1 MPKRLMMAADARFE
15 RRHIASVADKIR
27 YLAAERPSA
36 AFSLPQQDT
45 SAKKRGAFKKT
56 AAAHTYI
63 MVKIRYAAFC
73 AVAALCALLCACNIS
88 ADSSLKELTHPCVT
102 RYECTYARW
111 GETDFLDDFDY
122 IRITLLDTEKMALEY
137 KKTGES
143 AHSYECSYALDE
155 KTGEFTAEAGALGIK
170 FKEKIKIEDGEFTV
184 SLPLMGRQLIMKF
197 QS

>member
-1 MPKRLMMAADARFE
+1 
-15 RRHIASVADKIR
+15 
-27 YLAAERPSA
+27 
-36 AFSLPQQDT
+36 
-45 SAKKRGAFKKT
+45 
-56 AAAHTYI
+56 

-111 GETDFLDDFDY
+111 GETDFLEEFDY

-143 AHSYECSYALDE
+143 AHSYECSYVLDE
-155 KTGEFTAEAGALGIK
+155 KTGELTAEAGVLGIK
-170 FKEKIKIEDGEFTV
+170 FKEKIKIEDGKFTV

>member
-1 MPKRLMMAADARFE
+1 
-15 RRHIASVADKIR
+15 
-27 YLAAERPSA
+27 
-36 AFSLPQQDT
+36 
-45 SAKKRGAFKKT
+45 
-56 AAAHTYI
+56 
-63 MVKIRYAAFC
+63 MVKIRYAAI
-73 AVAALCALLCACNIS
+73 AVLAALCATLCACGMS
-88 ADSSLKELTHPCVT
+88 ADSSLKELTHPCIT

-111 GETDFLDDFDY
+111 GESDFLDDFDY

-137 KKTGES
+137 KKTGED

-170 FKEKIKIEDGEFTV
+170 LREKIKIENGKFTV

>member
-1 MPKRLMMAADARFE
+1 MAADARFE
-15 RRHIASVADKIR
+15 RRHIVSAADKKFK
-27 YLAAERPSA
+27 YFAAEHPSA
-36 AFSLPQQDT
+36 AFLCRNRIKAQKNAQ
-45 SAKKRGAFKKT
+45 AFKKN

-111 GETDFLDDFDY
+111 GETDFLEEFDY

-143 AHSYECSYALDE
+143 AHSYECSYTLDE

-170 FKEKIKIEDGEFTV
+170 FREKIKIEDGEFTV

>member
-1 MPKRLMMAADARFE
+1 
-15 RRHIASVADKIR
+15 
-27 YLAAERPSA
+27 
-36 AFSLPQQDT
+36 
-45 SAKKRGAFKKT
+45 
-56 AAAHTYI
+56 

-73 AVAALCALLCACNIS
+73 AVAALCALLCACNIN

-111 GETDFLDDFDY
+111 GETDFLEEFDY
-122 IRITLLDTEKMALEY
+122 IRVTLLDTEKMALEY

-143 AHSYECSYALDE
+143 AHSYECSYTLDE
-155 KTGEFTAEAGALGIK
+155 KTGELTAEAGALGIK
-170 FKEKIKIEDGEFTV
+170 FKEKIKIEDGKFTV

>member
-1 MPKRLMMAADARFE
+1 MMAADARFE
-15 RRHIASVADKIR
+15 RRHIVSAADIIR

-36 AFSLPQQDT
+36 AFLCRNKIRAQK
-45 SAKKRGAFKKT
+45 SAQAFKKPG
-56 AAAHTYI
+56 AAHTYI

-111 GETDFLDDFDY
+111 GETDFLEEFDY

-143 AHSYECSYALDE
+143 AHSYECSYTLDE

-170 FKEKIKIEDGEFTV
+170 FREKIKIEDGKFTV